1 MHKDRS
7 LVLVAIG
14 GAAGTLL
21 RYGVSQAA
29 PVGADT
35 FPTTTLII
43 NVMGALALGLLLGAL
58 TRHRPTDTLW
68 RPLVG
73 VGVLGGYTTFSTF
86 AVESVQLI
94 RTDRVLTAA
103 AYVTTSILVGVLAA
117 RLGERIA
124 GTAPAMV
131 LEDEA

>member
-1 MHKDRS
+1 MNKDRA
-7 LVLVAIG
+7 LVLIAIG

-21 RYGVSQAA
+21 RRGVSQVA
-29 PVGADT
+29 PVGAGT

-58 TRHRPTDTLW
+58 ARHRSADTFW

-86 AVESVQLI
+86 AVESMQLI
-94 RTDRVLTAA
+94 RADRLVTAA
-103 AYVTTSILVGVLAA
+103 AYVIASVAVGILAA

-124 GTAPAMV
+124 GAVPTTIPM
-131 LEDEA
+131 DEA